1 MGSGSIYSGGWP
13 RLVGIEC
20 PLSLRLEQKDF
31 DEIGGHEF
39 PWILVL
45 DREELEKFWSSV
57 VLPAV
62 DPSVAEPI
70 GPKFSI
76 GEPN

>member
-1 MGSGSIYSGGWP
+1 MGSRSIYSGEWP
-13 RLVGIEC
+13 RLVGIGG
-20 PLSLRLEQKDF
+20 PLSIRLDQKDF
-31 DEIGGHEF
+31 DEIGRHEF
-39 PWILVL
+39 PWTLVL

>member
-1 MGSGSIYSGGWP
+1 MGIGH
-13 RLVGIEC
+13 L
-20 PLSLRLEQKDF
+20 LSLRLEQKDF

-45 DREELEKFWSSV
+45 DREELDKFWPSV

-62 DPSVAEPI
+62 DPSAAIPI